1 MGSHDFSWAILN
13 GRLMRLNGIFNQATI
28 LIRMFHDQ
36 VSWVNC
42 HLSIKIGM
50 IYTTIVRISILRPM

>member
-13 GRLMRLNGIFNQATI
+13 GGLMRLNGIFNQAT
-28 LIRMFHDQ
+28 IRMFHDQ

-42 HLSIKIGM
+42 HVSIKIGM
-50 IYTTIVRISILRPM
+50 IYTAIVRIPILRPM